1 MADPERDQRVS
12 ANYRALGREEPT
24 AALDTAIL
32 AAAKRRRPRWGIPV
46 SIAAV
51 LVLAAGVTLR
61 MQQEQPDA
69 ETAAPAP
76 QAMKERRP
84 APSAGENAPHP
95 AADALAPASA
105 PAAGAV
111 LQSRAT
117 METAAKQTEEALAPE
132 PWLDRI
138 AAMRKAGRDKDAD
151 ESYAAF
157 KRKFPD
163 YRIPEAMLGKVAP
176 AQ

>member
-1 MADPERDQRVS
+1 MADPERDERVS
-12 ANYRALGREEPT
+12 ASYRALGREEPS
-24 AALDTAIL
+24 AALDAAIL
-32 AAAKRRRPRWGIPV
+32 AAARRRGSRWGVPV

-61 MQQEQPDA
+61 MQQEQPDSELA
-69 ETAAPAP
+69 VPAP
-76 QAMKERRP
+76 QAMEERRP
-84 APSAGENAPHP
+84 APPARENAPHA
-95 AADALAPASA
+95 AADAVAPAST

-111 LQSRAT
+111 LQSRAR
-117 METAAKQTEEALAPE
+117 METAAKQTEEALAPDA
-132 PWLDRI
+132 WLDRI
-138 AAMRKAGRDKDAD
+138 AAMRKAGRLKEAD

-157 KRKFPD
+157 KRKYPD